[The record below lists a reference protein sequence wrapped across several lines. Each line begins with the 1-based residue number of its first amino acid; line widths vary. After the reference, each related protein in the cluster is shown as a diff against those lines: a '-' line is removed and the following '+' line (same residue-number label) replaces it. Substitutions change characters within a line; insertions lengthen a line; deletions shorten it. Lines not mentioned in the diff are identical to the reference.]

1 MRSPILSVILFWVLS
16 LTDAPVA
23 GETLPPSADVVQAAF
38 DRFVQAASQTNC
50 PAELEARETL
60 LSVGPSSFRSLRK
73 PIGITA
79 SGECGD
85 PVMTCSRDRLPTTIG
100 LKALSGKSLEDF
112 RGYVYGEGAVVIG
125 GAELSTSV
133 DTLTAV
139 TRKCGRFR
147 AAEAYLAW
155 LKSARPELYGS
166 VAYRPQSRRARAS
179 R

>member
-1 MRSPILSVILFWVLS
+1 MKSPILSVILFWVLS

-23 GETLPPSADVVQAAF
+23 GETLHLRPTSCKPPSTDLSKPLAEPIA
-38 DRFVQAASQTNC
+38 RPNLK
-50 PAELEARETL
+50 PARRCFPWAR
-60 LSVGPSSFRSLRK
+60 SSFRSLRK
-73 PIGITA
+73 PLGITA

-100 LKALSGKSLEDF
+100 MKAPSGKSLKDF

-133 DTLTAV
+133 DALTAV
-139 TRKCGRFR
+139 TRKSGRFR
-147 AAEAYLAW
+147 AAKAYLEW
-155 LKSARPELYGS
+155 LKSVRPELYGS